1 MVINCNSKKFNFVIL
16 QDGTTLT
23 DVASDLKQMQVV
35 DALGTSV
42 DEARVPSRK
51 DGRYQVLFM
60 NRCL

>member
-1 MVINCNSKKFNFVIL
+1 MVINCNSKKINFVIL

-23 DVASDLKQMQVV
+23 DVASDLKQMQVI

-42 DEARVPSRK
+42 DEAGVPSRK